1 MSDKNAAEQLSLQSQ
16 RLGVISDR
24 TLRSENKL
32 DQITRELGT
41 IKAILRSIEK
51 GLDNER

>member
-1 MSDKNAAEQLSLQSQ
+1 MSNNTSDQLSLQSQ

-24 TLRSENKL
+24 TLRTENKL
-32 DQITRELGT
+32 DQITRDLGT

>member
-1 MSDKNAAEQLSLQSQ
+1 MSDRNTSDQLSLQSQ

-32 DQITRELGT
+32 DQITRDLGT
-41 IKAILRSIEK
+41 LRSI
-51 GLDNER
+51 LRNIERRLEE

>member
-1 MSDKNAAEQLSLQSQ
+1 MSNNTSDQLSLQSQ

-32 DQITRELGT
+32 DQITRDLGT
-41 IKAILRSIEK
+41 LRGILRDIERR
-51 GLDNER
+51 LEE

>member
-1 MSDKNAAEQLSLQSQ
+1 MSNKNAAEQLSLQSQ

-32 DQITRELGT
+32 DQITRDLGT
-41 IKAILRSIEK
+41 LRSI
-51 GLDNER
+51 LRNIERRLEE